1 MTTKVAVAQQV
12 TERPATALDEGFFRS
27 VFVADRLPE
36 FLAALPRDQA
46 EALAADQFR
55 LQTIGYA
62 QDYPHASHRVVLW
75 RGRPVGRVIDA
86 DQGSHLLAVDLVLD
100 PSSRGLGIGTEIMQ
114 RMQAKA
120 RASGRPLR
128 LCAVIGTPAVRLH
141 ESLGFRP
148 IATVGNRLEMEWAP

>member
-1 MTTKVAVAQQV
+1 MITEAAVAHQV
-12 TERPATALDEGFFRS
+12 SERPATALDEGFFRS
-27 VFVADRLPE
+27 VVVADRVGD
-36 FLAALPRDQA
+36 FLVALPRDQA

-75 RGRPVGRVIDA
+75 HGRPVGRVIDA
-86 DQGSHLLAVDLVLD
+86 DQGNHLLAVDLVID
-100 PSSRGLGIGTEIMQ
+100 PAARGLGIGTEIMQ
-114 RMQAKA
+114 RMQEKA

-128 LCAVIGTPAVRLH
+128 LCVLIDTPAVRLH

-148 IATVGNRLEMEWAP
+148 MATVGNRLEMEWAP